1 MDLSRERLLRVAKQF
16 SVFVVIGGINTAIDF
31 AVLNIEI
38 RLTGITSGSGLF
50 VLNTISFLVA
60 VINSYFMNKYWTFQD
75 VTKNREETKFA
86 QFITI
91 SLIGSGINSSIVA
104 GITTFITPVF
114 DISPILWANVAKLL
128 ATSISLIWNFI
139 GYKLF
144 VFKK

>member
-1 MDLSRERLLRVAKQF
+1 MDLSKERLLRVAKQF
-16 SVFVVIGGINTAIDF
+16 SVFVIIGGVNTAIDF

-38 RLTGITSGSGLF
+38 KITGITSGFGLF
-50 VLNTISFLVA
+50 ILNTISFLVA

-75 VTKNREETKFA
+75 IAKKQEGTKFA
-86 QFITI
+86 QFMSV

-104 GITTFITPVF
+104 GITTFIAPVF
-114 DISPILWANVAKLL
+114 GISPILWANVAKLF
-128 ATSISLIWNFI
+128 ATGISLIWNFV

>member
-1 MDLSRERLLRVAKQF
+1 MDLSKERLIRVAKQF
-16 SVFVVIGGINTAIDF
+16 STFVLIGGVNTAIDF
-31 AVLNIEI
+31 AVLNIEV
-38 RLTGITSGSGLF
+38 RLTGITSGFGLF

-86 QFITI
+86 QFIGV
-91 SLIGSGINSSIVA
+91 SLIGSGINSTIVA
-104 GITTFITPVF
+104 GITSFIPPVF
-114 DISPILWANVAKLL
+114 GLSATAWVNTAKLL
-128 ATSISLIWNFI
+128 ATGVSLVWNFI

>member
-1 MDLSRERLLRVAKQF
+1 MDLSRERLTRVAKQF
-16 SVFVVIGGINTAIDF
+16 SKFVLIGGVNTAIDF

-38 RLTGITSGSGLF
+38 KLTGITSGSGLF

-75 VTKNREETKFA
+75 VTRNREETKFA
-86 QFITI
+86 QFIGV
-91 SLIGSGINSSIVA
+91 SLLGSGINSSIVA
-104 GITTFITPVF
+104 GITTFVAPVF
-114 DISPILWANVAKLL
+114 GISPVLWANIAKLL
-128 ATSISLIWNFI
+128 ATGISLIWNFV

>member
-1 MDLSRERLLRVAKQF
+1 MDLSRERLLRVSKQF
-16 SVFVVIGGINTAIDF
+16 SKFVLIGGVNTAIDF

-38 RLTGITSGSGLF
+38 KLTGITSGSGLF

-75 VTKNREETKFA
+75 VTRNREETKFA
-86 QFITI
+86 QFIAV
-91 SLIGSGINSSIVA
+91 SLAGSGINSSIVA
-104 GITTFITPVF
+104 GITTFIAPAF
-114 DISPILWANVAKLL
+114 GISPILWANVAKLL
-128 ATSISLIWNFI
+128 ATGISLVWNFV

>member
-31 AVLNIEI
+31 AVLNIEMEI
-38 RLTGITSGSGLF
+38 TGITKGSGLF

-75 VTKNREETKFA
+75 VTRHREETKFA
-86 QFITI
+86 QFIAV
-91 SLIGSGINSSIVA
+91 SLIGSGINSTIVA
-104 GITTFITPVF
+104 GITTFIPPTFGLSERV
-114 DISPILWANVAKLL
+114 WANIAKLF
-128 ATSISLIWNFI
+128 ATGISLIWNFV

>member
-31 AVLNIEI
+31 AVLNIAI
-38 RLTGITSGSGLF
+38 YMSGITSGFGLF
-50 VLNTISFLVA
+50 ILNTISFLVA

-75 VTKNREETKFA
+75 VTRNQEETKFA
-86 QFITI
+86 QFIGV
-91 SLIGSGINSSIVA
+91 SLVGSGINSSIVA
-104 GITTFITPVF
+104 GITSFIAPVF
-114 DISPILWANVAKLL
+114 GISPVLWANVAKLF
-128 ATSISLIWNFI
+128 ATGISLIWNFV